1 MVSENI
7 KVRRKAKRA
16 VTTRICRETKCCRQ
30 TVSKWEQGISV
41 PDADMLISL
50 SEVFETPVSTLLGE
64 TVIETPAKPLRAIP
78 EKIGGHQF
86 AACKTEKCQRKNT
99 FLDADLILCSH
110 SSSCSRLV
118 FSEKPLSGVGFKQSR
133 IYCSRNGV
141 SRIGM
146 AVFQNS
152 AGYLNCCIGRRF
164 RDTKESVKPFYSNF
178 MLCKNSRLCFRA
190 AVSL

>member
-1 MVSENI
+1 MVSESI

-118 FSEKPLSGVGFKQSR
+118 FSEKPLSGVGFKQS
-133 IYCSRNGV
+133 
-141 SRIGM
+141 
-146 AVFQNS
+146 
-152 AGYLNCCIGRRF
+152 
-164 RDTKESVKPFYSNF
+164 
-178 MLCKNSRLCFRA
+178 
-190 AVSL
+190 